1 MTDRQETTRRVEALK
16 ARLNHL
22 VDQFHEG
29 HPVDVAEYQNILNR
43 LCKTLLQLEYAD
55 VSAAQS
61 SHRPASRESPW
72 PRRC

>member
-22 VDQFHEG
+22 VDQFHDG
-29 HPVDVAEYQNILNR
+29 HPVDVTEYQNILNR

-55 VSAAQS
+55 AA
-61 SHRPASRESPW
+61 
-72 PRRC
+72 